1 MNRLLLAALG
11 GFLFALAPAV
21 GAQPVVTVGQI
32 ADGPALSVDEAI
44 AQATALD
51 GQTVRVAGTIRQVCQ
66 AMGCWMTFSTAQGQ
80 TVRVVTHAEGGDE
93 NESLTFPKDAS
104 GRHAEVVG
112 TLRLVEESVARR
124 QHLAEDAGATAAEI
138 AAITEPL
145 RAVSLVATGARISA
159 AQ

>member
-1 MNRLLLAALG
+1 MNRLLTVALG
-11 GFLFALAPAV
+11 GVLLALAPTA
-21 GAQPVVTVGQI
+21 GAQPVYTVGTI
-32 ADGPALSVDEAI
+32 ADGPAITVDEAI
-44 AQATALD
+44 AQASNLS

-80 TVRVVTHAEGGDE
+80 TVRVVTHAEGGEE
-93 NESLTFPKDAS
+93 NAAMTFPKDAS

-112 TLRLVEESVARR
+112 TLQLVEESVARR
-124 QHLAEDAGATAAEI
+124 QHLAEDAGASPADI